1 MKAIHRQVID
11 ITDEQTISARGLS
24 RVLAVDSSRSR
35 HGKAEVW
42 FETDSDKEEAEITL
56 WTIGT
61 GNLIPDEVSRFGNYV
76 GHYFADNN
84 RFVGHVYAS
93 APKGQ

>member
-1 MKAIHRQVID
+1 MKAIWRQVID

-24 RVLAVDSSRSR
+24 RVLAVDSRR
-35 HGKAEVW
+35 GKVEVW
-42 FETDSDKEEAEITL
+42 FETDSDKETAEITL

-61 GNLIPDEVSRFGNYV
+61 GNQMPEEVSRFGNYV
-76 GHYFADNN
+76 GHYFAENN

>member
-1 MKAIHRQVID
+1 MKAIWRQVID
-11 ITDEQTISARGLS
+11 ITDEQTIRAHGLS
-24 RVLAVDSSRSR
+24 RVLAVDSRR
-35 HGKAEVW
+35 GKVEVW
-42 FETDSDKEEAEITL
+42 FEMDSDKEEAEITI

-61 GNLIPDEVSRFGNYV
+61 GHLMSEEVSRFGNYV
-76 GHYFADNN
+76 GHYFAEDN

>member
-1 MKAIHRQVID
+1 MKAIWRQVID

-24 RVLAVDSSRSR
+24 RVLAVDSRR
-35 HGKAEVW
+35 GKVEVW
-42 FETDSDKEEAEITL
+42 FETDSDKEMAEITL

-61 GNLIPDEVSRFGNYV
+61 GNQMPEEVSQFGNYV
-76 GHYFADNN
+76 GHYFAENN